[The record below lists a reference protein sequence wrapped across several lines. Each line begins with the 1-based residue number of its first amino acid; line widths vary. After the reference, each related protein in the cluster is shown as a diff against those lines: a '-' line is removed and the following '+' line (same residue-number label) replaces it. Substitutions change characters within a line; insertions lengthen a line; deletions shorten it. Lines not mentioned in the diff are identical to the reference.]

1 MATVALWQRA
11 IYHGAMETSATE
23 ALANIANLSSVTI
36 KEKKMFLLFAAVS
49 RYTDWPG
56 D

>member
-36 KEKKMFLLFAAVS
+36 KEKKKMLAAVS